1 LDPPRPAQRP
11 VNGVLDGARMR
22 ELGWPPLRDV
32 PDALADLV
40 PRLRQR

>member
-1 LDPPRPAQRP
+1 
-11 VNGVLDGARMR
+11 MR

-32 PDALADLV
+32 PGALADLV